1 MVRVAVGLKKKLMIG
16 VVLKIAYNTELIKI
30 NLKIKI
36 MKFIKVK
43 DIFGKTILI
52 NLDLTLSLYAPR
64 KDRTEISDS
73 SSDKSFSVD
82 IPIEKFEEAIEDL
95 SGIKIKEV
103 SA

>member
-1 MVRVAVGLKKKLMIG
+1 
-16 VVLKIAYNTELIKI
+16 
-30 NLKIKI
+30 

-43 DIFGKTILI
+43 DIFGKTLLI
-52 NLDLTLSLYAPR
+52 NLNLVKSFYAS
-64 KDRTEISDS
+64 KEGTTTICCTGSDS
-73 SSDKSFSVD
+73 YYTVD